1 MSFWKTFV
9 KVWEVRTSIK
19 IQEGLEN
26 YFSNKR
32 KSDNNLDNS
41 SEIVD
46 ELISKNS
53 SWNKKITNARNKEN
67 NGKS

>member
-1 MSFWKTFV
+1 MSFWNTFV

-19 IQEGLEN
+19 IQEDIEN
-26 YFSNKR
+26 YFINKR
-32 KSDNNLDNS
+32 KNNLDNS

-53 SWNKKITNARNKEN
+53 SWNEKISRARDKE
-67 NGKS
+67 K

>member
-1 MSFWKTFV
+1 MSFWNTFV

-19 IQEGLEN
+19 IQESIEN

-32 KSDNNLDNS
+32 KRDNNFDNS

-53 SWNKKITNARNKEN
+53 SWNEKISKARDKE
-67 NGKS
+67 K

>member
-1 MSFWKTFV
+1 MSFWNTFV

-19 IQEGLEN
+19 IQEGIEN
-26 YFSNKR
+26 YFSNRKKR
-32 KSDNNLDNS
+32 DINFDNS

-53 SWNKKITNARNKEN
+53 NWNEKISNARDKE
-67 NGKS
+67 K